1 MRIQRLKTACR
12 EAAWVFGMSRLLIV
26 LVSFVSIFLLPR
38 LLIPYKERLTWDEPY
53 TVDPYGLK
61 AFFFSWF
68 RWDVKAYV
76 NISMNGYKHIP
87 DVAFFP
93 LWPLIQHY
101 AGLLLG
107 GIRPGSYY
115 LAGLL
120 AANICFYLALV
131 LLYCLLAEDFEPTL
145 ARRALIYLTFGPYAL
160 FFFAGYSESLFVLLC
175 IACFLLFRR
184 GKPLDWWLAGFLGFL
199 ATLTRSAGLML
210 AIPYLCVYL
219 QRFWLISEGGQYT
232 WFRKLNALIPI
243 ALLPVGIIVYMLYLN
258 FTKGDPFIFQTEQA
272 IVWQRHFSLP
282 WNTLIAMADSL
293 FTSPSMVYLAINLI
307 DNSFALLPLVVLASG
322 WKRIPLHYALFALA
336 LVAFSISFPAAA
348 IVPMIS
354 QPRLTIVIFPITVI
368 FAVWGKHPRLHKC
381 FLTLALT
388 LLIVNIVLFVGD
400 IWVS

>member
-1 MRIQRLKTACR
+1 M
-12 EAAWVFGMSRLLIV
+12 IV
-26 LVSFVSIFLLPR
+26 LVIFVSIFLLPGF
-38 LLIPYKERLTWDEPY
+38 ITPYKERLAWDEPY
-53 TVDPYGLK
+53 MVDPYGLK

-76 NISMNGYKHIP
+76 NISMNGYKHTP

-93 LWPLIQHY
+93 LWPLMQHY

-120 AANICFYLALV
+120 IANICFFIALV
-131 LLYCLLAEDFEPTL
+131 LLYYLLAEDFEPTL

-160 FFFAGYSESLFVLLC
+160 FFFAGYSESLFMLLC

-210 AIPYLCVYL
+210 AVPYLCVYL
-219 QRFWLISEGGQYT
+219 QRFWLMSEKEHYT
-232 WFRKLNALIPI
+232 WFRKLNALVPI
-243 ALLPVGIIVYMLYLN
+243 VLLPAGIVVYMLYLN
-258 FTKGDPFIFQTEQA
+258 DTKGDPFIFQTMQA

-282 WNTLIAMADSL
+282 WDTLSAMVDSL
-293 FTSPSMVYLAINLI
+293 FTSPSAVYLALNVL
-307 DNSFALLPLVVLASG
+307 DNSFALLPLVVLALG

-336 LVAFSISFPAAA
+336 LVTFAISFPAAD

-354 QPRLTIVIFPITVI
+354 QPRLTIVIFPIAVI
-368 FAVWGKHPRLHKC
+368 FAVWGQRPRLHKC
-381 FLTLALT
+381 FLTLALA
-388 LLIVNIVLFVGD
+388 LLIVNIILFVGD